1 MNGLTLLD
9 HISLIKDPRQ
19 VWKVEHALADILFL
33 CVAAVIAGAEGWEE
47 IEDFGKDKLDW
58 LQQYGS
64 YENGIPVHDTIARVI
79 AMISPKQFQ
88 SCFIAWMKDCHT
100 ATKGNIIAIDGK
112 TVRGSYDKSKK
123 RGAIHM
129 VSAFC
134 AANEVVIGQVK
145 TAEKSNE
152 ITAIPELLKLLDIS
166 GCLITID
173 AMGCQKKIAAQII
186 NGNADYL
193 LAVKGN
199 QKRLEQKFNEI
210 FDIGDFQA
218 NDDSNCYGTQNKG
231 HGRLE
236 TRLHKVNHDVK
247 LLADIAFEWP
257 GIKTLG
263 YIVSFRKEGNK
274 SVTEPSVRYYISSA
288 KLSAEELAHA
298 AREHWSIE
306 VKLHW
311 KLDVALKEDACR
323 IRRGEAAEN
332 FSKIRHVALNL
343 LNKEQSF
350 KAGIQRKQKRAGRSE
365 SYLATVLTGQDAS

>member
-1 MNGLTLLD
+1 MNGLTLFD
-9 HISLIKDPRQ
+9 HISIIKDPRQ
-19 VWKVEHALADILFL
+19 TWKVEHCLADILFL

-47 IEDFGKDKLDW
+47 IEDFGKDKLEW
-58 LQQYGS
+58 LQQYGG
-64 YENGIPVHDTIARVI
+64 YKNGIPVHDTIARVI

-100 ATKGNIIAIDGK
+100 VTKGSVIAIDGK
-112 TVRGSYDKSKK
+112 TVRGSYDKSNK

-166 GCLITID
+166 GCLVTID
-173 AMGCQKKIAAQII
+173 AMGCQKKIASEIL
-186 NGNADYL
+186 NKNADYL

-199 QKRLEQKFNEI
+199 QKRLEQKFDDI
-210 FDIGDFQA
+210 FDVSDFQA
-218 NDDSNCYGTQNKG
+218 DDESNCYASQNKS

-236 TRLHKVNHDVK
+236 TRLHKVSHDIN
-247 LLADIAFEWP
+247 LLDDIALEWP

-263 YIVSFRKEGNK
+263 YIVSFRKEGDK
-274 SVTEPSVRYYISSA
+274 PVTEPSVRYYISSA

-298 AREHWSIE
+298 AREHWAIE

-311 KLDVALKEDACR
+311 KLDVALREDACR
-323 IRRGEAAEN
+323 IRRGDAAEN

-343 LNKEQSF
+343 LNKDQTF
-350 KAGIQRKQKRAGRSE
+350 KAGIKRKQKRAGRSE
-365 SYLATVLTGQDAS
+365 SYLTAVLTGQDVS